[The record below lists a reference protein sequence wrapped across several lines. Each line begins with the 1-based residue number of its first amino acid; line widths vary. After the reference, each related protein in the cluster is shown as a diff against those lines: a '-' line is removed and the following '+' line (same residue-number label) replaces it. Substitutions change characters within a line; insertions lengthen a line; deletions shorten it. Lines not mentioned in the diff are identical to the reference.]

1 MAKATVVAPPRWL
14 TPAEM
19 EAWRAYILTSRRLME
34 ILEQALNDH
43 DLSMADYEVLAQ
55 LSDAPE
61 RRMSMSELTAP
72 ALLSRSR
79 LSHRMKV
86 MEQAGLIRKEECPDD
101 RRGAFAVMTEKGWEA
116 IVAAAPDH
124 VASVR
129 RVFTDVLT
137 SADQQMISRSFT
149 TIQNLLKSDTCNS

>member
-1 MAKATVVAPPRWL
+1 MAEASTHAPPKWL
-14 TPAEM
+14 TPSEM

-34 ILEQALNDH
+34 VLEQALNNH
-43 DLSMADYEVLAQ
+43 DLSIADYEVLAQ
-55 LSDAPE
+55 LSDAPG
-61 RRMSMSELTAP
+61 RRMRMSELADA

-101 RRGAFAVMTEKGWEA
+101 RRGAFAVMTEKGWGA

-129 RVFTDVLT
+129 RVFT
-137 SADQQMISRSFT
+137 
-149 TIQNLLKSDTCNS
+149 

>member
-1 MAKATVVAPPRWL
+1 MAKMAIQAPPKWL
-14 TPAEM
+14 SPAEM
-19 EAWRAYILTSRRLME
+19 EAWRAYIVTSRRLME
-34 ILEQALNDH
+34 ILEQALDAH

-55 LSDAPE
+55 LSDAPG
-61 RRMSMSELTAP
+61 RRMRMSELAEA

-86 MEQAGLIRKEECPDD
+86 MEQSGLIRKEECPDD
-101 RRGAFAVMTEKGWEA
+101 RRGAFAVMTAKGWDA

-129 RVFTDVLT
+129 RVFTDVL
-137 SADQQMISRSFT
+137 SPADQKVIASSFA
-149 TIQNLLKSDTCNS
+149 TIQNLMKADPCSS